1 MASTL
6 DLLGWNGGARHT
18 FDQPTTNP
26 HPAVAPGAFPPAKP
40 LYEETSNPIYDGS
53 QPDND
58 HEQFDWVKDEYFTS
72 DNASSAGPM
81 YTCAAC
87 LEDKPSRIVIKAPCE
102 DWYCHFCASK
112 LFETAAT
119 DQARFPASCHGLE
132 IPIASA
138 TSFLTPNIIQKYH
151 QAQLESTSSDRT
163 YCTATGCGRFLHLD
177 PEASSRLIECPDCGI
192 TTCGSCKARGH
203 EGPCSV
209 EDDTDEM
216 EQLMKERG
224 WRACFNCNAVV
235 ERSTGCSHMTCRCGA
250 QFCYRCGSRWRT
262 CECRLFEGLVYAD
275 EVLPGLR
282 EARYDMLRLQRQLEE
297 IRNANNELAANTE
310 RLRFGQRLI
319 EAFRQ
324 RDIAFQANLGRRRVE
339 IQQRREERSRQ
350 RNIELA
356 ADEEI
361 RRSERQRI
369 LEEFRQRDIGLAAET
384 ERWWL
389 ERRQRRLEELQQ
401 TDIEHSAEF
410 ERQRPRRGVFDNGE
424 NLRARISSIF
434 PDDPEEQFCALVRF
448 LFTILLP
455 FFVKS
460 GAEILIGNLLFALFI
475 ELFMYL

>member
-1 MASTL
+1 
-6 DLLGWNGGARHT
+6 
-18 FDQPTTNP
+18 
-26 HPAVAPGAFPPAKP
+26 
-40 LYEETSNPIYDGS
+40 
-53 QPDND
+53 
-58 HEQFDWVKDEYFTS
+58 
-72 DNASSAGPM
+72 
-81 YTCAAC
+81 
-87 LEDKPSRIVIKAPCE
+87 
-102 DWYCHFCASK
+102 
-112 LFETAAT
+112 
-119 DQARFPASCHGLE
+119 
-132 IPIASA
+132 
-138 TSFLTPNIIQKYH
+138 
-151 QAQLESTSSDRT
+151 
-163 YCTATGCGRFLHLD
+163 
-177 PEASSRLIECPDCGI
+177 
-192 TTCGSCKARGH
+192 
-203 EGPCSV
+203 
-209 EDDTDEM
+209 
-216 EQLMKERG
+216 
-224 WRACFNCNAVV
+224 
-235 ERSTGCSHMTCRCGA
+235 
-250 QFCYRCGSRWRT
+250 
-262 CECRLFEGLVYAD
+262 
-275 EVLPGLR
+275 
-282 EARYDMLRLQRQLEE
+282 MLRLQRQLEQ
-297 IRNANNELAANTE
+297 IRDANNELAANTE

-324 RDIAFQANLGRRRVE
+324 RDIAFQANLGRRGVE

-410 ERQRPRRGVFDNGE
+410 ERSRPRRGVFDNGE

-448 LFTILLP
+448 LFTPLLP